1 MRQTATLALG
11 KQDAMTTTVRHRRS
25 VAVLA
30 STLLAS
36 VAVAVS
42 PSQSVAAA
50 QIPLPTSEL
59 ASPAIESL
67 SVGRQDILSRS
78 STGALTQQYILP
90 GGSWRRPLNRGGGL
104 ASQPVTVSW
113 APNRLDAFA
122 RGNDNALW
130 HRYLTNGAWS
140 PWTSL
145 GGTLTSAPAVASWG
159 PGRLDVFVRST
170 NNVMYQKTFVNGSG
184 WSGWASRG
192 GILSSSPAA
201 TSGEP
206 GRIDVVVRGANNRAY
221 HRTFQSGSWSPW
233 RGLGGTLTS
242 QPAVASPAPGQLDV
256 AVLGSTNRISLKRL
270 TSAGW
275 SAWSAVGTATH
286 ASGPSMTAIGDDVV
300 IATKRSNGFFY
311 RSTRSSVG
319 ASWSGWQAVDH
330 FLAFRGLATWV
341 DTFDYAALT
350 PSTAIAD
357 MKARGV
363 RTLFLATGRFNSPSD
378 FFDEAK
384 MGDWLDRA
392 HAEGIRVI
400 GWYVPAYG
408 NMARDVRRT
417 VAINDYASP
426 GGQRFDALGV
436 DIERLDEV
444 SRATFNARVVPHLQQ
459 SRAQTS
465 LPFGAIVPTPFTT
478 NAGNNWAGFPWS
490 GIGPNS
496 EVVVPMTL
504 WTFRTNLTVAGVS
517 TYVRN
522 EVDRTQALTGRRVHV
537 EGGVLGE
544 PKSGGTPFTT
554 GRLQAFVDASKAA
567 GVIGGS
573 NYDYATFTPRTPTE
587 KNTWWA
593 VLRGFNTL

>member
-1 MRQTATLALG
+1 MNDASLVRQTTRVLTL
-11 KQDAMTTTVRHRRS
+11 S
-25 VAVLA
+25 
-30 STLLAS
+30 LLVS
-36 VAVAVS
+36 VAVAVA

-50 QIPLPTSEL
+50 PIPLPTSEL
-59 ASPAIESL
+59 ASPAIESM
-67 SVGRQDILSRS
+67 SDGRQDILSRA

-113 APNRLDAFA
+113 GPDRLDAFA

-130 HRYLTNGAWS
+130 HRFLTNGSWS

-184 WSGWASRG
+184 WSGWTSRG

-206 GRIDVVVRGANNRAY
+206 GRIDVVVRGANNGAY
-221 HRTFQSGSWSPW
+221 HRTFQSGSWSAW

-256 AVLGSTNRISLKRL
+256 AVRGSTNRISLKRL

-275 SAWSAVGTATH
+275 SAWSSVGTTTH

-300 IATKRSNGFFY
+300 IATKLSNGFFY
-311 RSTRSSVG
+311 RAVRTSVAGPWSS
-319 ASWSGWQAVDH
+319 WLIVDQ
-330 FLAFRGLATWV
+330 FVSFRGLATWV
-341 DTFDYAALT
+341 DRFDYEELT
-350 PSTAIAD
+350 PATAIAD

-363 RTLFLATGRFNSPSD
+363 RTLFLATARFDSPND

-392 HAEGIRVI
+392 HAAGIRVI

-436 DIERLDEV
+436 DIERFNEV
-444 SRATFNARVVPHLQQ
+444 PRATFNTRVVPHLEQ

-478 NAGNNWAGFPWS
+478 NSGNNWEGFPWS

-496 EVVVPMTL
+496 EVVVPMVL
-504 WTFRTNLTVAGVS
+504 WTFRNSLSATGVA

-544 PKSGGTPFTT
+544 PKPPAVGTLFTT
-554 GRLQAFVDASKAA
+554 DRLQAFVNASKAA

-573 NYDYATFTPRTPTE
+573 NYDYATFNPRTPTE